1 MIHAYD
7 KCYLPA
13 ARTALG
19 RALDYAVYDAGMALP
34 LFWEAFLASP
44 YSRQFE
50 QGNPKVVAGMSGVEI
65 ACAVLH
71 EAGMQELPPAR
82 YTVERSAEF
91 WAGWALARYQ
101 WTTALP
107 FSEITRAVPIERV
120 VEFYHPYHE
129 MDVSQFVAKMNELYR
144 CAFPDSRLKRRRVN
158 VGLSQR
164 ELAELSGV
172 PLRTLQQ
179 YEQRQKNL
187 GRAGAETVIKLA
199 QVLSC
204 DPIDL
209 LDLVPATDEQA
220 DEAA

>member
-1 MIHAYD
+1 
-7 KCYLPA
+7 
-13 ARTALG
+13 
-19 RALDYAVYDAGMALP
+19 
-34 LFWEAFLASP
+34 
-44 YSRQFE
+44 
-50 QGNPKVVAGMSGVEI
+50 
-65 ACAVLH
+65 
-71 EAGMQELPPAR
+71 
-82 YTVERSAEF
+82 
-91 WAGWALARYQ
+91 
-101 WTTALP
+101 
-107 FSEITRAVPIERV
+107 
-120 VEFYHPYHE
+120 